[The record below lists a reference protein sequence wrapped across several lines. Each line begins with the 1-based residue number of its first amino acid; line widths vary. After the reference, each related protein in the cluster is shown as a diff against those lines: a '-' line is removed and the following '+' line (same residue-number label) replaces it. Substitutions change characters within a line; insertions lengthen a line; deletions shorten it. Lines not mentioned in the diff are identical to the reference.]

1 MLQKLIGL
9 QIIHLTCRVL
19 GVVAQLGTGWN
30 ERFGNHW
37 MMLQILLQNLTVQL
51 ESELG
56 AQFHSLKI
64 GYLHRCDNSHLFPSG
79 LTQNLLQI
87 ET

>member
-9 QIIHLTCRVL
+9 QIIHLTCRES
-19 GVVAQLGTGWN
+19 GVAEQLGTGLN

-51 ESELG
+51 ESESG

-64 GYLHRCDNSHLFPSG
+64 GYLHKCDNSHPFPSG
-79 LTQNLLQI
+79 LSQNLLQI
-87 ET
+87 DR